1 MKRHPVR
8 LAGHSLLRMQS
19 DARLVELARAGH
31 EPAFTAIVQRYRP
44 ALVRYCTGLLGA
56 DRAEDAV
63 QQALANAHAALT
75 GPDDRPLELRP
86 WLYRLAHNAALNVLR
101 ASRDR
106 ALAADGL
113 PEAGE
118 TPDEV
123 LARRQRFDEL
133 VAAIA
138 ALPRGQRD
146 SLLLRELEGRSHEEI
161 ATSLG
166 VSVGAA
172 RQHLFRARAA
182 VRAACTALTPVP
194 LLARMIEFGAAPV
207 AGSGAEVGG
216 AVVTKAAVG
225 LLAAGALAGGA
236 TSTGV
241 LSGDDPPR
249 TPGKTIA
256 KAPERKSGPAPV
268 ERGEPAS
275 SPPRQDAAPLAGRSR
290 TSGPPAR
297 RARHS
302 EPSRGRPDGRR
313 DLSGSAGSGDDPREH
328 SGDDRRERSGPDENR
343 GDARQRS
350 GSGEDRD
357 DPRERSD
364 DDEDDDDRRVSSG
377 TGDDR
382 DDDDERVQ
390 SDGDPDED
398 RSREDDRSGDVEGGD
413 EAAAPAGGAEE
424 DGEERESSEQ
434 DRSSSAGSDS
444 GSGGEPDDEPDGESP

>member
-1 MKRHPVR
+1 
-8 LAGHSLLRMQS
+8 MQS

-63 QQALANAHAALT
+63 QQALANAHAALSA
-75 GPDDRPLELRP
+75 PDDRPLDLRP

-101 ASRDR
+101 ASRDG
-106 ALAADGL
+106 APAEDGL
-113 PEAGE
+113 PGAGE

-138 ALPRGQRD
+138 ALPRSQRD

-249 TPGKTIA
+249 APGKAVA
-256 KAPERKSGPAPV
+256 KAPERESGPAPV

-275 SPPRQDAAPLAGRSR
+275 SAPRQGAAPLARRSR
-290 TSGPPAR
+290 ASGPPAR
-297 RARHS
+297 RSRHA
-302 EPSRGRPDGRR
+302 EPSRRHQDRR
-313 DLSGSAGSGDDPREH
+313 HDRSGPSGT
-328 SGDDRRERSGPDENR
+328 GDARRERSGSDEER

-350 GSGEDRD
+350 GSGEDGDGQRERSGSDEDRD
-357 DPRERSD
+357 DPRE
-364 DDEDDDDRRVSSG
+364 SSG
-377 TGDDR
+377 AGEDR
-382 DDDDERVQ
+382 DDDEQRVQ

-398 RSREDDRSGDVEGGD
+398 RAREDDRSGEMEGDDETGSSR
-413 EAAAPAGGAEE
+413 EAAAPAGGAEQ
-424 DGEERESSEQ
+424 DGEDRESSEQ
-434 DRSSSAGSDS
+434 DGSSDSRSGAGSDS